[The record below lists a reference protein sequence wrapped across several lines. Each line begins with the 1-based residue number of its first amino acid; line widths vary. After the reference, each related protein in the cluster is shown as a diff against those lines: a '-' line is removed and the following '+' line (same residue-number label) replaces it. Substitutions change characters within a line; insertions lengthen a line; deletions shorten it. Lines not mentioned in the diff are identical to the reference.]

1 MDKAQLKQDL
11 KRMIIQECQ
20 KEQRPEDLTDDEV
33 LFGDGGKLELDSIDA
48 LQISM
53 AVMQRYGKRIE
64 GNNET
69 RNALRTISTLAD
81 FIDS

>member
-1 MDKAQLKQDL
+1 VDKAQLKRDL

-33 LFGDGGKLELDSIDA
+33 LFGDGGRLELDSIDA

-81 FIDS
+81 FIAS

>member
-1 MDKAQLKQDL
+1 VDKAQLKQDL

-33 LFGDGGKLELDSIDA
+33 LFGDGGRLELDSIDA

>member
-1 MDKAQLKQDL
+1 VDKAQLKQDL

>member
-1 MDKAQLKQDL
+1 
-11 KRMIIQECQ
+11 MIIQECQ